1 MSDNQQQ
8 QIVDIIDSLINHLKI
23 SNYSNTIMETSSSAS
38 STINR
43 TMSEAEKKQI
53 EYIIGIDLGHGETSA
68 AICPMQ
74 WETAVEQL
82 DPAKDLD
89 MGGNKKVMPSAITIL
104 DNGNAYIGAAAFNPE
119 ILKQA
124 NVRVCFKQ
132 APKNV
137 NGDAEKIMIR
147 FMHEVYKR
155 IRENNKAVLTDT
167 NHLVYIATPSGWDKP
182 TQDLYVEMA
191 RMAELPIAGVTKE
204 SRAAFV
210 RAQHDVTSGL
220 GRNIDKGSIVFDM
233 GSSTLDFTYMNK
245 NLSGLIDHGYDCG
258 ASFIE
263 KSIYA
268 QQQEESDAIKQF
280 EAKYPKLT
288 DYLIFEARKVKEQ
301 VYFDPSLKVKKTIN
315 FDDFIDDEDLEDER
329 FKLTYQPGEL
339 NEFLEGNGYIKSI
352 EDAMIDYKQNHIAN
366 QEIYGVFLTGGA
378 SRMDFIIPLVCKCW
392 GVEPSQVYRDQD
404 PSLTISQGV
413 AEVARMDLRTDGIE
427 ESLSAEID
435 RIINS
440 DMIYELFVN
449 KFGADYWDRVTEAI
463 AQPINNFPNAT
474 GTYQTSINSLKTQ
487 IQNGVNN
494 VTENYSKNI
503 PEFLRLAIEEGTCDI
518 RAKVDEIVSNYS
530 VDKLAVPQLCLQNI
544 PTINMPNI
552 SLDKSIEEIANQI
565 PDDIVKF
572 SAGNAAAGAAAGAA
586 IGSFVPILGTIT
598 GALIGGA
605 IGAMTGEASES
616 EKRTARFSKA
626 CNDSER
632 QMVFEYFSKNWET
645 ITNNVADTILSS
657 LNNSSELKQ
666 SVTIVVKQMLSE
678 YKESLKSARL
688 LID

>member
-1 MSDNQQQ
+1 MT
-8 QIVDIIDSLINHLKI
+8 DSQ
-23 SNYSNTIMETSSSAS
+23 
-38 STINR
+38 
-43 TMSEAEKKQI
+43 KKQI

-74 WETAVEQL
+74 WDTAVEQL
-82 DPAKDLD
+82 DGAKDLD

-104 DNGNAYIGAAAFNPE
+104 DNGNAYIGDAAFNPE
-119 ILKQA
+119 VLKQA
-124 NVRVCFKQ
+124 TVRVCFKQ

-137 NGDAEKIMIR
+137 NGEAEKIMIR

-155 IRENNKAVLTDT
+155 IRENNKAILTDT

-245 NLSGLIDHGYDCG
+245 NLPGLVDHGYDCG

-268 QQQEESDAIKQF
+268 YQQQKSDAIRMF
-280 EAKYPKLT
+280 EEKYPRLV
-288 DYLIFEARKVKEQ
+288 DYLVFEARKVKEQ
-301 VYFDPSLKVKKTIN
+301 VYFDPDLKVKKTIN

-329 FKLTYQPGEL
+329 FKLTYQPNEL
-339 NEFLEGNGYIKSI
+339 NEFLRDNGYIKSI
-352 EDAMIDYKQNHIAN
+352 EDAMTDYKEKHITN
-366 QEIYGVFLTGGA
+366 QKIYGVFLTGGA

-392 GVEPSQVYRDQD
+392 GVEESQVYRDQD

-413 AEVARMDLRTDGIE
+413 AEVARMDLRTDGMD
-427 ESLSAEID
+427 ESLSADIEN
-435 RIINS
+435 IIS
-440 DMIYELFVN
+440 SGTIFELFVS
-449 KFGADYWDRVTEAI
+449 KFGYDYWDKVTDAMAE
-463 AQPINNFPNAT
+463 PINKFPSAT
-474 GTYQTSINSLKTQ
+474 GNYQTTINYLKDR
-487 IQNGVNN
+487 IQKSVD
-494 VTENYSKNI
+494 VVKKSCSENI
-503 PEFLRLAIEEGTCDI
+503 PDFLRLAIEEGTSEI
-518 RAKVDEIVSNYS
+518 RAKVDEIISNYS
-530 VDKLAVPQLCLQNI
+530 VDKLDAPQLNLQNI
-544 PTINMPNI
+544 PEITMPKI
-552 SLDKSIEEIANQI
+552 SLHKDIEEIANQI
-565 PDDIVKF
+565 PDDVVKF
-572 SAGNAAAGAAAGAA
+572 SAGNAAKGAAAGAA
-586 IGSFVPILGTIT
+586 IGSIVPFFGTMT

-605 IGAMTGEASES
+605 IGAMTGDASEE
-616 EKRTARFSKA
+616 EKRKARFSKA

-632 QMVFEYFSKNWET
+632 QMVYNYFSQNWKT
-645 ITNNVADTILSS
+645 ITDNVADTIYSA
-657 LNNSSELKQ
+657 LNDSEELKQ
-666 SVTIVVKQMLSE
+666 SVNIIVKQMLSE